1 MSPLPLRLG
10 PGSGRSAG
18 GGGGAEGRHALALA
32 RAQSS
37 RAPHRPSSGSFAL
50 NVCLSSSCLTSG
62 TREGPEVSVTI
73 PSPSPGT
80 QGWGAAGAGG
90 GRTLPG
96 RVLVRPRPGRPGV
109 EGAALTLGAAG
120 SPRRRVSLLHPR
132 SGSRTAEPNAANKRT
147 RCTKVGAGRRA
158 EWGAGEAAP
167 RLRGECAAFL
177 PRVFPCRRY
186 PGHRQP
192 PGRLQGGALREHGR
206 LADAFPTGS
215 PFLLRLESAGPS
227 ASPPLPLPLPRCPL
241 PRSSRPRGRK
251 GAAFTRAHL

>member
-1 MSPLPLRLG
+1 M
-10 PGSGRSAG
+10 
-18 GGGGAEGRHALALA
+18 
-32 RAQSS
+32 
-37 RAPHRPSSGSFAL
+37 
-50 NVCLSSSCLTSG
+50 
-62 TREGPEVSVTI
+62 TI

-192 PGRLQGGALREHGR
+192 PGRLQGGMFIFLNVPITGRNYNREKQFSERKQMHIWCPSTTFQQHSMLG
-206 LADAFPTGS
+206 LCHIPSIGS
-215 PFLLRLESAGPS
+215 GP
-227 ASPPLPLPLPRCPL
+227 LM
-241 PRSSRPRGRK
+241 
-251 GAAFTRAHL
+251 AHLKGYIFSRLYFINGHHWTL